1 MSDNTADTAPAPA
14 QELSEAMNLAQAQE
28 AILKHLDADEAQPIA
43 DEEAPTTEE
52 TESQPIEDEEVSESE
67 GEYEEESEEE
77 SEEEE
82 EYEPEDNREEEGA
95 DEEEVFI
102 VKVNG
107 EDTEVSFEELLEGYS
122 RTSDYTKKTQGIAE
136 ERKAIEQAKEQF
148 KTQYGQLQNERQ
160 QYQQA
165 LGQLGAQLN
174 AGMMKYQ
181 NVDWATLKQDDP
193 IAYVTKRDEF
203 REEQERIQA
212 VQGQMQAVNQQQ
224 QVDAERLHRESVVE
238 QTAKLGQLI
247 PEWNNPKEQ
256 PNLAKSIREYALAEG
271 YAGEEVDGL
280 VDARSVNVLLKAMR
294 YDALQKADIKTKKI
308 RNKPKMVKPGAKR
321 AKADA
326 AKRRKAKLS
335 DNLKK
340 SGTAEDAARLLE
352 DLI

>member
-1 MSDNTADTAPAPA
+1 MSNETADNAPAPA
-14 QELSEAMNLAQAQE
+14 TQLSEAMNLAQAQD
-28 AILKHLDADEAQPIA
+28 AILKHLDADEAQPVA
-43 DEEAPTTEE
+43 EEEATTSEE
-52 TESQPIEDEEVSESE
+52 TESQPTEDEEVLESE
-67 GEYEEESEEE
+67 AEDESE

-82 EYEPEDNREEEGA
+82 EYEAQDDREVEGDDA
-95 DEEEVFI
+95 DEVFI

-107 EDTEVSFEELLEGYS
+107 EDTEVSFDELLEGYS
-122 RTSDYTKKTQGIAE
+122 RQSDYTKKTQAISE
-136 ERKAIEQAKEQF
+136 ERKTIEQAKEKF
-148 KTQYGQLQNERQ
+148 KSEYTQLQTERQ

-203 REEQERIQA
+203 REEQERIQS
-212 VQGQMQAVNQQQ
+212 VQGQMQAVHQQQ
-224 QVDAERLHRESVVE
+224 IADAERLHRESVVE

-247 PEWNNPKEQ
+247 PEWNDPKEQ

-271 YAGEEVDGL
+271 YEGEEVDGL
-280 VDARSVNVLLKAMR
+280 IDARSVNVLLKAMR
-294 YDALQKADIKTKKI
+294 YDALQNADIKTKKV

-321 AKADA
+321 AKTDA
-326 AKRRKAKLS
+326 ARRRKAKLS

-340 SGTAEDAARLLE
+340 SGKASDAARLLE
-352 DLI
+352 DLM

>member
-14 QELSEAMNLAQAQE
+14 QELSEAMNLAEAQS
-28 AILKHLDADEAQPIA
+28 AILKHLDAEEAQPIA
-43 DEEAPTTEE
+43 DEEATTTEE

-67 GEYEEESEEE
+67 GEYEEESE
-77 SEEEE
+77 EEEE

-148 KTQYGQLQNERQ
+148 KNQYGQLQTERQ

-212 VQGQMQAVNQQQ
+212 VQGQMQAINQQQ
-224 QVDAERLHRESVVE
+224 QADAERIHRESVVE

-247 PEWNNPKEQ
+247 PDWNDPAKQ
-256 PNLAKSIREYALAEG
+256 PELSKSIREYALGEG
-271 YAGEEVDGL
+271 YEGAEVDGL
-280 VDARSVNVLLKAMR
+280 IDARSVNVLLKAMK
-294 YDALQKADIKTKKI
+294 YDALQKADVKTKKV
-308 RNKPKMVKPGAKR
+308 RNKPKMLKPGAKR
-321 AKADA
+321 AKTDA

-340 SGTAEDAARLLE
+340 SGDARDAAKLLE

>member
-1 MSDNTADTAPAPA
+1 MSDNTADNATSPAP
-14 QELSEAMNLAQAQE
+14 ELTEAMNLAQAQE

-43 DEEAPTTEE
+43 DEEASTTEE
-52 TESQPIEDEEVSESE
+52 TESQPVEDEEVLESE
-67 GEYEEESEEE
+67 AEDESE

-95 DEEEVFI
+95 DDEEVFI

-107 EDTEVSFEELLEGYS
+107 EDTEVSFDELLEGYS
-122 RTSDYTKKTQGIAE
+122 RQSDYTKKTQGIAE

-148 KTQYGQLQNERQ
+148 KSEYGQLQTERQ

-203 REEQERIQA
+203 REEQERIKA
-212 VQGQMQAVNQQQ
+212 VQGQMQAVSQQQ
-224 QVDAERLHRESVVE
+224 QADAERMHRGAVVE
-238 QTAKLGQLI
+238 QTAKLGHLI
-247 PEWNNPKEQ
+247 PEWNDPKKQ
-256 PNLAKSIREYALAEG
+256 PGLAKSIREYALAEG
-271 YAGEEVDGL
+271 YEGAEVDGL

-294 YDALQKADIKTKKI
+294 YDALQNADVKTKKV

-321 AKADA
+321 AKTDA
-326 AKRRKAKLS
+326 AKRRKAELS
-335 DNLKK
+335 NKLKK
-340 SGTAEDAARLLE
+340 SGSEKDAAKLLE
-352 DLI
+352 ELL